1 MNTIIIFSAIFVFQL
16 VLSQNNCNNSCD
28 IREIFV
34 IKKNVCE
41 IKTTETDEPIYIL
54 YSVNPMEGFNL
65 RRDVYLRMAIF
76 IKQLRTF
83 KEYRNTHLVLP
94 TFFHLYHWRSQF
106 RQSNIFWNHFFDL
119 PSLKLYTS
127 VLDMWEFFDI
137 IKNDFNSE
145 QVEIGEVYK
154 LQHFESMF
162 ENGVFLDKFEE
173 AACTRHEYD
182 NYHYM
187 ENYYNI
193 TEKTITCINFQ
204 GSTFKLK
211 DILDEYK
218 DKYYKKK
225 NNMPRIVLFAH
236 AETALHDFFGDEE
249 YWRARRSM
257 RFNKNLQAIGNA
269 YRLDFLGSTDEE
281 DKVQRPILW
290 TDEKP
295 YRDAIGGDYLC
306 VHMRR
311 ADFLY
316 GREAQIPTL
325 RSVAN
330 QIKRSLAELG
340 LHRVYLSSDCSGS
353 EFHDMRAFLR
363 GVNLYKFKP
372 PWEYHQQIGD
382 GAVAII
388 DQIICSYAK
397 KFIGTFEST
406 FTYRIYEE
414 REILGFPQS
423 MTFNTL
429 CKRDDLY
436 DCNRNS
442 IWPIRY

>member
-1 MNTIIIFSAIFVFQL
+1 MNKLALISLLTFVFHL
-16 VLSQNNCNNSCD
+16 VLSQSHCD
-28 IREIFV
+28 IKEIFV
-34 IKKNVCE
+34 IKKLCDISERPLV
-41 IKTTETDEPIYIL
+41 KAKDESDPVYIL
-54 YSVNPMEGFNL
+54 YSVNPVEGFNL

-76 IKQLRTF
+76 LRHLR
-83 KEYRNTHLVLP
+83 KVKGYENSHLVLP
-94 TFFHLYHWRSQF
+94 VFHHLYHWKSQF
-106 RQSNIFWNHFFDL
+106 RQSNMFWNHFFDL
-119 PSLKLYTS
+119 PSLKLFTN

-137 IKNDFNSE
+137 IRNEGKDY
-145 QVEIGEVYK
+145 VEIGEVYK
-154 LQHFESMF
+154 LQHFETMF
-162 ENGVFLDKFEE
+162 ENGVFVDKFEE

-204 GSTFKLK
+204 GSAMLLK
-211 DILDEYK
+211 NILEEYK
-218 DKYYKKK
+218 VENHKAGTS
-225 NNMPRIVLFAH
+225 RIVLFAH
-236 AETALHDFFGDEE
+236 AETALHEFFGDEE
-249 YWRARRSM
+249 YWMARRSM
-257 RFNKNLQAIGNA
+257 RFNKNLQVIGNA
-269 YRLDFLGSTDEE
+269 YRADFLSSTDEK
-281 DKVQRPILW
+281 DKVQRPELW

-295 YRDAIGGDYLC
+295 YRGAVGGEYLC

-316 GREAQIPTL
+316 GREQQLPSL
-325 RSVAN
+325 RSIAN
-330 QIKRSLAELG
+330 QIKRALAELG
-340 LHRVYLSSDCSGS
+340 LHKVFLSSDCSGS

-363 GVNLYKFKP
+363 GVNLHKFKP
-372 PWEYHQQIGD
+372 PWEFQMQLGD

-388 DQIICSYAK
+388 DQIICSHAR

-414 REILGFPQS
+414 REILGFQQN

-429 CKRDDLY
+429 CKRDDLI

-442 IWPIRY
+442 VWPIRY